1 MQRIFNCKCHET
13 GGAILNGDLDN
24 LNDMWE
30 DVFKEIANIGSG
42 NAATALSA
50 LLNRPIAQSLP
61 EILLVP
67 LSEVPQIMGGAE
79 KVVVAGLL
87 AISGE
92 ISGYLLMILDI
103 DQAEKIIAMVAGEPA
118 CDDDGSALRR
128 FSVFGKSV
136 LSETVNIMGGSY
148 LTAICDFTE
157 LEAAPSVPCLC
168 VDMTGAVLNIAIAEI
183 GKTGDYAILFRSELF
198 NDNER
203 IDGNLLLI
211 PDEHSCKKIMGSL
224 GFSDGT
230 E

>member
-1 MQRIFNCKCHET
+1 M
-13 GGAILNGDLDN
+13 NGNLDN

-50 LLNRPIAQSLP
+50 LVNRPIAQSLP
-61 EILLVP
+61 EIMLVP
-67 LSEVPQIMGGAE
+67 ISEVPRIMGGAE

-92 ISGYLLMILDI
+92 ISGYLLMILDL
-103 DQAEKIIAMVAGEPA
+103 DQAEKVIAMVAGESA
-118 CDDDGSALRR
+118 CADDGQGLRR
-128 FSVFGKSV
+128 FSVLGKSV

-148 LTAICDFTE
+148 LTAVCEFTN
-157 LEAAPSVPCLC
+157 LHAAPSVPCLC

-183 GKTGDYAILFRSELF
+183 GKAGDYAILFRSELY

-211 PDEHSCKKIMGSL
+211 PDENSCEKIMGSL
-224 GFSDGT
+224 GLADGT